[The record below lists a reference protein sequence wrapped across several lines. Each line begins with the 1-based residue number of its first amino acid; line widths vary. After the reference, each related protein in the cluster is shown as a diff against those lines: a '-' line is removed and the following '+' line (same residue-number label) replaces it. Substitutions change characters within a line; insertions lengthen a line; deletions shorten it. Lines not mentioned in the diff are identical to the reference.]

1 MGFKFAIT
9 IDNENF
15 GRYADEAQIIRGVL
29 SADGSINIAAHILD
43 KKIFMA
49 DCLKPRRSFSFKFI
63 IG

>member
-1 MGFKFAIT
+1 MGFKVAIT

-15 GRYADEAQIIRGVL
+15 GRNADEVKIIQGVL
-29 SADGSINIAAHILD
+29 PADGHIILD
-43 KKIFMA
+43 KKIFLA